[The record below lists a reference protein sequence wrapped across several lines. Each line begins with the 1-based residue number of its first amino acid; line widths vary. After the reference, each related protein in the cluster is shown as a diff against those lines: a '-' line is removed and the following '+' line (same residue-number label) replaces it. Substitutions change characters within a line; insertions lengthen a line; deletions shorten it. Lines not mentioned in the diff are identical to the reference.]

1 MTPGTEPA
9 LSADEWLS
17 GINRGKKT
25 AVIFR
30 IKYLKRQRLKLS

>member
-17 GINRGKKT
+17 GINRGKDFT
-25 AVIFR
+25 SIY
-30 IKYLKRQRLKLS
+30 IYKYVSVS